1 MTTTSLDVK
10 GMTCGACA
18 RRVQK
23 AVTALGGVQKVDV
36 DLEQGRVTVEH
47 DDQPTR
53 ASVAEAITRS
63 GYEVTG

>member
-1 MTTTSLDVK
+1 MTTSTISVK

-23 AVTALGGVQKVDV
+23 AVTGLSGVQRVEV

-47 DDQPTR
+47 DEQQPR
-53 ASVAEAITRS
+53 ASVAEAIQRS
-63 GYEVTG
+63 GYEVVG